1 MSLLKGISKTD
12 RQAGS
17 KTRPA
22 ILYADMVSNFSK
34 QKNIK
39 FLENILKI
47 ILIQNSVNI
56 LSAL

>member
-12 RQAGS
+12 RQSGS
-17 KTRPA
+17 NTHPG
-22 ILYADMVSNFSK
+22 ILYADMVSNFNK
-34 QKNIK
+34 QKNIQ

-47 ILIQNSVNI
+47 ILIQNSVNS